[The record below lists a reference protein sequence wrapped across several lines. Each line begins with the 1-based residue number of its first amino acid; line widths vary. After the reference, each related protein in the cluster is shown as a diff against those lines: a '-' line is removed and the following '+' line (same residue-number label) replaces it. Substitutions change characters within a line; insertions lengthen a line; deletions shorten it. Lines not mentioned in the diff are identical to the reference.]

1 MPANLTPVYYEAEK
15 RFRAAKTVPE
25 KIAALEE
32 MLAVMPKHKGTD
44 HLKGD
49 LRRRI
54 AKLSQ
59 STGRKGATQRSSMVV
74 DKEGAAQV
82 AVIGVPNAGK
92 SQLVDAVTNATPTVA
107 EYPFTS
113 HAITPGMMEFEN
125 IQIQLLDTPPLASGA
140 VPFWMPHTLRRADA
154 LLIVVDAADSPLD
167 RLVDITHQLEEML
180 VAAGPPPADGA
191 DPRVDDDPRVV
202 RVKAMIVANKSD
214 LASDAEMRSI
224 VASLGAEPGGGI
236 PVQAISARSGAGL
249 EDLRLAVYRL
259 LDIIRVYTKTPGQK
273 ADMTDPIVLDR
284 GSTMEEAAQQVHKDF
299 RARMKFARVW
309 GSGKHDGIMVK
320 RDHVLEDGDIVEL
333 HM

>member
-25 KIAALEE
+25 KIAAVEE

-44 HLKGD
+44 HLKAD

-59 STGRKGATQRSSMVV
+59 STGRKGSTQRSSMVV
-74 DKEGAAQV
+74 EKEGAAQL

-92 SQLVDAVTNATPTVA
+92 SQLVDALTNAAPTVA

-125 IQIQLLDTPPLASGA
+125 IQIQLLDTPPLAPDA
-140 VPFWMPHTLRRADA
+140 VPFWMPHTLRRADG

-167 RLVDITHQLEEML
+167 QLADISLQLEEML
-180 VAAGPPPADGA
+180 VAVGSSPDSG
-191 DPRVDDDPRVV
+191 DDPRVV
-202 RVKAMIVANKSD
+202 RVKAMILANKAD
-214 LASDAEMRSI
+214 LVDDAELDRI
-224 VASLGAEPGGGI
+224 VAALAAEWGGV
-236 PVQAISARSGAGL
+236 PVLAISARSGAGL
-249 EDLRLAVYRL
+249 EDLRLAVYRM
-259 LDIIRVYTKTPGQK
+259 LDIIRIYTKTPGQK
-273 ADMTDPIVLDR
+273 PDMAEPIVLDR
-284 GSTMEEAAQQVHKDF
+284 GSTIEEAAQQVHKDF

>member
-1 MPANLTPVYYEAEK
+1 MPANLTPVYYTAEK

-54 AKLSQ
+54 AKLNQ
-59 STGRKGATQRSSMVV
+59 STGHKGATQRASMVV
-74 DKEGAAQV
+74 DKEGVAQL

-92 SQLVDAVTNATPTVA
+92 SQLVAAVTNAEPTVA

-125 IQIQLLDTPPLASGA
+125 IQVQLLDTPPLVSGSI
-140 VPFWMPHTLRRADA
+140 PFWMPHSLRRADA
-154 LLIVVDAADSPLD
+154 LLIMVDVTDSPLD
-167 RLVDITHQLEEML
+167 QLADITLQLEEML
-180 VAAGPPPADGA
+180 VTFGQAPAEEDE
-191 DPRVDDDPRVV
+191 DQRVV
-202 RVKAMIVANKSD
+202 RVRAMIVANKAD
-214 LASDAEMRSI
+214 LVNGEEMLRIS
-224 VASLGAEPGGGI
+224 ASLRAEAGEDV
-236 PVQAISARSGAGL
+236 PVVAISARSGAGL

-259 LDIIRVYTKTPGQK
+259 LEIIRVYTKTPGQK
-273 ADMTDPIVLDR
+273 ADMADPIVLDR

-299 RARMKFARVW
+299 RAKMKFARVW